1 VEIHEHALRVDEGR
15 CTGCVECTRA
25 CPAKAIRVRGGIARI
40 LAERCID
47 CGECYRVCPQRAIVP
62 VTTTHTDLSAFKYKV
77 ALPSPA
83 LYSQFGPNTL
93 PEDVLHALLSIGFDL
108 AYDKAYA
115 CEMVFGEVK
124 EYIEENYSGEP
135 FISPVCPAVTRLVQ
149 LMFPDLTE
157 LILPFRPPREVAARA
172 IKMDVSKRL
181 NLPENEIGVIH
192 ITPCLAKLA
201 AMINPPTGERPFLDG
216 AVGISEVYGQ
226 LLVALK
232 QRGKAV
238 DSERL
243 HRSTGIGIG
252 FGRVG
257 GEVTDLGFEESL
269 AVSGVKDTISIL
281 RDVERQKQRNIK
293 YLECQ
298 ICPGG
303 CIGGPLTVQNRYVA
317 SDTISK
323 FVKLFGVKPK
333 MEDMMKSGEHE
344 REHFRLSKAIRPAA
358 VPPLDTDT
366 SFAIGKMR
374 LREGILRKLPGKNC
388 AACGAP
394 DCLTLADDI
403 VRGLA
408 SIDDCVFIR
417 ADSQYR
423 HIQRKGA
430 RKK

>member
-1 VEIHEHALRVDEGR
+1 MSVS
-15 CTGCVECTRA
+15 
-25 CPAKAIRVRGGIARI
+25 I
-40 LAERCID
+40 L
-47 CGECYRVCPQRAIVP
+47 VM
-62 VTTTHTDLSAFKYKV
+62 
-77 ALPSPA
+77 
-83 LYSQFGPNTL
+83 PN
-93 PEDVLHALLSIGFDL
+93 H
-108 AYDKAYA
+108 
-115 CEMVFGEVK
+115 
-124 EYIEENYSGEP
+124 YSGEP
-135 FISPVCPAVTRLVQ
+135 FISPVCPAVTRLIQ

-181 NLPENEIGVIH
+181 NIPENEIGVIH

-226 LLVALK
+226 LLTALK
-232 QRGKAV
+232 QRSKED
-238 DSERL
+238 DSEPL
-243 HRSTGIGIG
+243 HRSTGVGIG

-257 GEVTDLGFEESL
+257 GEIADLGFEESL
-269 AVSGVKDTISIL
+269 AVSGVEDTISIL
-281 RDVERQKQRNIK
+281 RDVERRKQRNIK

-323 FVKLFGVKPK
+323 FVKLFGSKPK
-333 MEDMMKSGEHE
+333 LDDMMKSGEDE
-344 REHFRLSKAIRPAA
+344 RTHFRISKAIRPAA

-374 LREGILRKLPGKNC
+374 LREEIFRKLPGKNC

-403 VRGLA
+403 VRGFA

-417 ADSQYR
+417 ADGQYR

-430 RKK
+430 RNR